1 MAKGD
6 VGSQN
11 YSQGA
16 MGSVPQFGTARGG
29 YQPPFNNP
37 MMGPSFPNMLI
48 QMAMRNQMQQ
58 PQMQYQ
64 GFPGQQM
71 GGGKGSMGGGNNAP
85 NRPVPTG
92 WGPYGLGGGVGLMQ
106 PHVMPRNSWGLTNG
120 SEMNR
125 PGYGDMRARD
135 PQLLPVR
142 DMIGNAAPNP
152 NTMSPNQNMG
162 RPAVEYPGKYDSMN
176 TNRQ

>member
-71 GGGKGSMGGGNNAP
+71 GGGGKGSMGGGGATGGW
-85 NRPVPTG
+85 NRNP
-92 WGPYGLGGGVGLMQ
+92 
-106 PHVMPRNSWGLTNG
+106 WGLTNG

-125 PGYGDMRARD
+125 PHVIRDNDFGYKSMDREY
-135 PQLLPVR
+135 
-142 DMIGNAAPNP
+142 
-152 NTMSPNQNMG
+152 G
-162 RPAVEYPGKYDSMN
+162 RPAVEPRWGGQSPISMTGNLAPTVQPITGGGGTRTHMGMGPNVGKQTELY
-176 TNRQ
+176 